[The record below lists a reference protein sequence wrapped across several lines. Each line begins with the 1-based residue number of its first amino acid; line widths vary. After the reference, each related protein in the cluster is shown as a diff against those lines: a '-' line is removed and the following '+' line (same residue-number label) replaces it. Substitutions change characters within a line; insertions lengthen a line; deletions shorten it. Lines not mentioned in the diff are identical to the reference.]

1 MEYTEVGL
9 KQEQNKLDEYG
20 AVFISFEVDA
30 KANKF
35 LTEAASKSGR
45 TKRQEAR
52 LRLHDHLHRFASIS
66 ELKKAE
72 ERK

>member
-1 MEYTEVGL
+1 MDL
-9 KQEQNKLDEYG
+9 KQEQECDEY
-20 AVFISFEVDA
+20 AYKRVMISFEVDA

-45 TKRQEAR
+45 TKRQEAK

-66 ELKKAE
+66 ELSKAE
-72 ERK
+72 ERE